1 MPRLKV
7 GVIGCGYW
15 GPNLVR
21 TFLEIPDASV
31 RAVADRDPARLEHI
45 QVRHPNIECL
55 TLDHRRL
62 FDLDLDAVVV
72 ATPPETHHE
81 IVRECLQQGLD
92 VLVEKPLT
100 TNAEQARDLVALA
113 EARDRILMVGHIG
126 AYNPAVEA
134 LKEMIDGGELG
145 EIRYVDAIRV
155 GLGLFHPTLNVVWD
169 LAPHDLAIF
178 LHLLGESPTSVNTR
192 GISCVQGSI
201 EDVAYMTLT
210 FPSGILAH
218 SRMSWLDPCKT
229 RKITVVGSRKM
240 VVYDDLESHEK
251 LKVYD
256 KRVHAIRESDTFG
269 EYQFSYHYG
278 GVVSPYIHF
287 EEPLRVACLH
297 FLECVLERRQPLT
310 DGHNGVEIVQI
321 IEAAQRS
328 LREGGIGISIGDG
341 QPTLPGFPQTEWV
354 ESATTL
360 APTEVGVPA
369 GGRQAPVMAPTG
381 RAAAMVASPD
391 PSANGKGDIV
401 IDLLDAD
408 PSDEE
413 REAHA
418 L

>member
-7 GVIGCGYW
+7 GVIGAGYW

-21 TFLEIPDASV
+21 TFLEIPDVSV

-72 ATPPETHHE
+72 ATPPESHHA
-81 IVRECLQQGLD
+81 IVRECLEQGLD

-100 TNAEQARDLVALA
+100 IDTEQARDLVALA
-113 EARDRILMVGHIG
+113 EDRDRVLMVGHIG

-134 LKEMIDGGELG
+134 LKEMIDAGELG

-155 GLGLFHPTLNVVWD
+155 GLGLFHPSLNVVWD

-178 LHLLGESPTSVNTR
+178 LHLLGESPTSVSTR
-192 GISCVQGSI
+192 GISCVQDSI
-201 EDVAYMTLT
+201 EDVAYMTLM

-240 VVYDDLESHEK
+240 VVYDDLEAHEK

-256 KRVHAIRESDTFG
+256 KRVSAIRETDTFG
-269 EYQFSYHYG
+269 DYQFSYHYG
-278 GVVSPYIHF
+278 AIVSPYIHF
-287 EEPLRVACLH
+287 EEPLRVECLH

-310 DGHNGVEIVQI
+310 DGRNGVEIVQI

-328 LREGGIGISIGDG
+328 LRQGGIGISIGDG
-341 QPTLPGFPQTEWV
+341 RYAIPDLTQSEWA
-354 ESATTL
+354 EGALTL
-360 APTEVGVPA
+360 APAGVGA
-369 GGRQAPVMAPTG
+369 
-381 RAAAMVASPD
+381 
-391 PSANGKGDIV
+391 SANGNGDVV
-401 IDLLDAD
+401 IDLVDPARAAD
-408 PSDEE
+408 E
-413 REAHA
+413 REAQA